1 MDDFNVLME
10 QRFKKVDELRQAGVE
25 PFQYKYDKQK
35 MIAAIKEEF
44 KDVADQETGYTKT
57 AGRVMIKREHG
68 KTGFADLKDD
78 SGRMQIYFRKDTLG
92 DESFDVFKK
101 LDIGD
106 IIGVEGPLFRTHTGE
121 ITIIV
126 KAFQLLTKSLRPL
139 PIVKEKDG
147 QLFDEMTDK
156 EMKYRQRYVDLIV
169 NDESRE
175 RFRTR
180 SKIVREIRN
189 FMDDY
194 GYIEVETPVLQ
205 QVYGG
210 ADARP
215 FVTHHN
221 ALHRD
226 LYIRISLETYLKRC
240 MVGGFE
246 KVYEIN
252 RVFRNEGISKRH
264 NPEFTLMEF
273 YEAYKDLYD
282 MMDYTERLV
291 LHVVDALGI
300 PERKVEYNG
309 RTIDFNTPWR
319 RLSMVDAIKEYASI
333 DVMAKNDDELKAIL
347 IKKDK
352 EEEPEIK
359 KMHRGKLIQE
369 LFEAFVE
376 EHLVNPVF
384 ITDHPLEVSPLA
396 KKKRGDTTGLFV
408 ERFELFMNGWELAN
422 AFSELNDP
430 IDQEERFA
438 KQEEAF
444 KAGNEEAQRMDEDF
458 IRALQYGLPPAGGC
472 GIGIDRLVMLLTNA
486 LTIKDV
492 ILFPHLKDEV

>member
-1 MDDFNVLME
+1 MDEFNVLME
-10 QRFKKVDELRQAGVE
+10 QRLKKVEEMREAGLE

-35 MIAAIKEEF
+35 MIADIKEEY
-44 KDVADQETGYTKT
+44 KDTIDQETGYTKT
-57 AGRVMIKREHG
+57 AGRIMIKREHG

-78 SGRMQIYFRKDTLG
+78 TGRIQLYFRKDIVG
-92 DESFDVFKK
+92 EESYELFKK

-121 ITIIV
+121 LTIIV
-126 KAFQLLTKSLRPL
+126 KAYMLLTKSLRPL
-139 PIVKEKDG
+139 PVVKEKDG
-147 QLFDEMTDK
+147 QLFDELTDK

-169 NDESRE
+169 NDDSRD
-175 RFRTR
+175 RFRKR
-180 SKIVREIRN
+180 CKIVRSIRN

-194 GYIEVETPVLQ
+194 GYMEVETPVLQ

-226 LYIRISLETYLKRC
+226 LYIRISLETYLKRLI
-240 MVGGFE
+240 VGGFE

-252 RVFRNEGISKRH
+252 RVFRNEGISKKH

-282 MMDYTERLV
+282 MMDFTEKLF
-291 LHVVDALGI
+291 LNIVDSLGFAD
-300 PERKVEYNG
+300 RKVTYG
-309 RTIDFNTPWR
+309 DKTIDFNTPWR
-319 RLSMVDAIKEYASI
+319 RLSMVDSIKEYANI
-333 DVMAKNDDELKAIL
+333 DVMAKTDDELKAIL
-347 IKKDK
+347 IKHDK

-359 KMHRGKLIQE
+359 KMARGKLIQE

-376 EHLVNPVF
+376 QHLMNPTF

-396 KKKRGDTTGLFV
+396 KKKRGDETGLFV
-408 ERFELFMNGWELAN
+408 ERFELFVNTWELAN

-430 IDQEERFA
+430 IDQEERFS

-458 IRALQYGLPPAGGC
+458 IRALQYGLPPTGGC
-472 GIGIDRLVMLLTNA
+472 GIGIDRLVMLLTDA
-486 LTIKDV
+486 PTIKDV